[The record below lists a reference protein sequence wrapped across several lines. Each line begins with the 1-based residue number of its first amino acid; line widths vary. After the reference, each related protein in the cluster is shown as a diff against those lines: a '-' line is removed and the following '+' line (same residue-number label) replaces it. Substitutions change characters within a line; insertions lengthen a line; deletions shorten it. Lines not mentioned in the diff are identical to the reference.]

1 VEDTAK
7 QLEHLTFTSYV
18 ASNLKDL
25 FDAKFQAYKDSL
37 QDMNKISPK
46 VISVTLEATVSRFFE
61 SVEKQIGDVE
71 AQVLERIQGS
81 TNLRELEELLCRQK
95 EGFGLDMESLYEKS
109 RVEIDGYVQK
119 GCYSSVVSKKSEY
132 EDLI

>member
-1 VEDTAK
+1 
-7 QLEHLTFTSYV
+7 
-18 ASNLKDL
+18 
-25 FDAKFQAYKDSL
+25 
-37 QDMNKISPK
+37 MNKISPK